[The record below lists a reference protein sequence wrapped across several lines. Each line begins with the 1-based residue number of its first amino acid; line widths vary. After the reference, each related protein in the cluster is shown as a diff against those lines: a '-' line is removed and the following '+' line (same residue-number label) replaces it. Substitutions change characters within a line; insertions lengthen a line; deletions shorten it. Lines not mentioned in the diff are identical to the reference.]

1 MSNSTL
7 KKDVSRYFDERLRA
21 AGSIAFDDVAE
32 VSRNTWTVPA
42 IVSVVVLVGI
52 IALLWPPQTPTLTE
66 ELLATTHWQ
75 SDTDAFLDY
84 EGRHFLYELPDLEMK

>member
-7 KKDVSRYFDERLRA
+7 KKDVSRYFDDRLRA

-32 VSRNTWTVPA
+32 VSNNPWTAPA
-42 IVSVVVLVGI
+42 VALAVVLIGTV
-52 IALLWPPQTPTLTE
+52 ALLWPPQTPTLTE
-66 ELLATTHWQ
+66 ELLATTRWET
-75 SDTDAFLDY
+75 DTDAFLDY

>member
-7 KKDVSRYFDERLRA
+7 KKDVSRYFDDRLRD
-21 AGSIAFDDVAE
+21 AGSIAFEDVAQ
-32 VSRNTWTVPA
+32 VSNNMWTVPA
-42 IVSVVVLVGI
+42 VVLAFVLVGI
-52 IALLWPPQTPTLTE
+52 IALFWPPQTPTLTE

-84 EGRHFLYELPDLEMK
+84 EGRHFLYELPDLEIK